1 MQKNIKLKIEYDG
14 TNFSGWQIQ
23 PKKRTVQEEIE
34 KKLEKILGSKTK
46 LVGAGRTDAGVH
58 ALGQVAN
65 FKTTSELSLDEVK
78 NALNSLLSDDIVIKD
93 IKEVDLNF
101 NARYSAK
108 SKVYQYRIYSCK
120 TALYKNYVWE
130 VEYDLRIKKMKEA
143 TETIIGEHDF
153 SALCVA
159 KCSKENN
166 YCKVIKA
173 LWKKTKKELLFEIEA
188 DRFLHSMVRTLVGTL
203 VDVGR
208 GYFNVSDFNK
218 ILDSKDRKKAGMN
231 APAKGLY
238 LVKVNY

>member
-1 MQKNIKLKIEYDG
+1 MSRNIKLEIEYDG

-65 FKTTSELSLDEVK
+65 FKTTSKLSLDEVK

-130 VEYDLRIKKMKEA
+130 VEYDLRIKKMREA

-153 SALCVA
+153 SAFCVA
-159 KCSKENN
+159 KSSKENN

-173 LWKKTKKELLFEIEA
+173 LWKKTKKELLFEIEG

-208 GYFNVSDFNK
+208 GYFNLSDFKK

>member
-46 LVGAGRTDAGVH
+46 LIGAGRTDAGVH

-65 FKTTSELSLDEVK
+65 FKTTSKLKTDEIK
-78 NALNSLLSDDIVIKD
+78 NALNSLLPDDIVIKEM
-93 IKEVDLNF
+93 KEVDLNF
-101 NARYSAK
+101 DARYSAK
-108 SKVYQYRIYSCK
+108 SKVYQYRIYLCK
-120 TALYKNYVWE
+120 TTLHKNYVWE
-130 VEYDLRIKKMKEA
+130 VEYNLRIKKMREA
-143 TETIIGEHDF
+143 TEMIIGEHDF
-153 SALCVA
+153 SAFCVA
-159 KCSKENN
+159 KSSKENN

-208 GYFNVSDFNK
+208 GYFSGSDFKK
-218 ILDSKDRKKAGMN
+218 ILESKDRKKAGMN
-231 APAKGLY
+231 APAKGLC
-238 LVKVNY
+238 LVRINY